1 MQSMAAT
8 FLMFCRVMIDPGFP
22 DHRRQNRASETVERA
37 FGKCNLE
44 TAEIAGRLDIPNRVA
59 ASQKFFEYRLQR
71 MADGQE
77 LFLTAPDLKLP
88 DAFTRPSV
96 LILADLM
103 HSQSAGYLTS
113 DYLKLGINIVS

>member
-1 MQSMAAT
+1 
-8 FLMFCRVMIDPGFP
+8 
-22 DHRRQNRASETVERA
+22 VERA
-37 FGKCNLE
+37 FDKSNLE
-44 TAEIAGRLDIPNRVA
+44 TSEIAGRLDIPIRVA
-59 ASQKFFEYRLQR
+59 ASQTLFEYRLQR

-103 HSQSAGYLTS
+103 HSRGAGLFDQQLS
-113 DYLKLGINIVS
+113 ELGINIVS